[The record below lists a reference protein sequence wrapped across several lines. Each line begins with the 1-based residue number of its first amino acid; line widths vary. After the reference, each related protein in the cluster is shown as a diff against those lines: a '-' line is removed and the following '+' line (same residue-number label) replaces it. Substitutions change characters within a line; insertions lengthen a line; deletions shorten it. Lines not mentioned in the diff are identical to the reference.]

1 MTTSNELAAEAVKA
15 SPPLTVA
22 GLTIYGVGLQDWIL
36 ILTAIY
42 TVIQIFILI
51 RDKLLTQ
58 EVKDGSK

>member
-22 GLTIYGVGLQDWIL
+22 GLTVYGVGLQDWIL
-36 ILTAIY
+36 ILTALY
-42 TVIQIFILI
+42 TIIQIFILI
-51 RDKLLTQ
+51 RDKLLTK